1 MIKNTKKMNYILLC
15 IFYYN
20 ILSTISANQNIPK
33 FCKDCKFFKNDFF
46 SGSEFA
52 KCSAFPIIE
61 IEKDNSVFLVN
72 GYKKESK
79 KDFKYCSTARQY
91 EHLCGKEGKFYER
104 KV

>member
-1 MIKNTKKMNYILLC
+1 MKMNYILLC

-20 ILSTISANQNIPK
+20 ILSIISSNQNTPK
-33 FCKDCKFFKNDFF
+33 FCKDCKFFKNNFLT
-46 SGSEFA
+46 GSEYS

-61 IEKDNSVFLVN
+61 IEKDNANFLVN
-72 GYKKESK
+72 GYKKDSK
-79 KDFKYCSTARQY
+79 KEFEYCSIARGY